1 MGGGSTTTD
10 TQQATQQVQQLPPWI
25 NQAAQQNYALAQ
37 NISQQPL
44 QQYQGQMVADVGPQM
59 QQSWNTAASGG
70 NAGADQYA
78 ASQAGYQG
86 VLGQQPQQVNA
97 AQLSNTNLQPYMN
110 PYTQSVINATLPIMQ
125 QGLALQQN
133 QQADQAASAN
143 AFGGSRQGVQAGVTQ
158 AQGAM
163 NMAQMAAQ
171 LNQANFGQAQQ
182 GALADVASRNQA
194 SLANQAVQQN
204 QEQMNLSAAG
214 GLAGLGQQAQTSQ
227 ARNFTEQ
234 MTAGTAEQQQ
244 AQNQLNAE
252 QQKFQSAWGYP
263 YQQLGVLQS
272 ALGQTPYGTA
282 TQGQSQGQQTVT
294 QSNPMGN
301 IMGGL
306 TSLGSMFGSGGM
318 FGAGGAF
325 ALGSDR
331 RLKTDITRVGTHST
345 GVPIHA
351 FRYKGDPKSYPKIIG
366 PMAEDVAKIAPGA
379 VSVIPGSGGKR
390 QIHMG
395 ALNALG
401 AMGGGVSRGT
411 PPGQPPIGLAGP
423 PGMGGPPPGQPPIGM
438 PPMPMGGPP
447 PGQPPVS
454 GMAPASG
461 VAPTMPMARAPR
473 PGLSMGGPGM
483 AGPGPLAAAV
493 PGGGMG
499 ALASSLR
506 RPRGGMPRRPPP
518 IRMTGAL
525 GG

>member
-1 MGGGSTTTD
+1 MGGSTTTD
-10 TQQATQQVQQLPPWI
+10 TQQASQSVQQLPPWI

-44 QQYQGQMVADVGPQM
+44 QQYQGQMVADVAPQM

-86 VLGQQPQQVNA
+86 VLGQAPQQVTA
-97 AQLSNTNLQPYMN
+97 AQLSQQNLQPYMN
-110 PYTQSVINATLPIMQ
+110 PYTQSVINKTMPIMQ
-125 QGLALQQN
+125 QQLGQQQIGN
-133 QQADQAASAN
+133 QSQAAGAG
-143 AFGGSRQGVQAGVTQ
+143 AYGGSRQAIQQGVTQ

-163 NMAQMAAQ
+163 NMGQMAAQ

-182 GALADVASRNQA
+182 GALADVASQNQA
-194 SLANQAVQQN
+194 ALANQAAQQQQAN
-204 QEQMNLSAAG
+204 TNVAAAT
-214 GLAGLGQQAQTSQ
+214 GLANLGTAAQQSQ

-234 MTAGTAEQQQ
+234 MTAGQAQQQQ
-244 AQNQLNAE
+244 AQNELNAQ
-252 QQKFQSAWGYP
+252 QQKFQAAWGYP

-282 TQGQSQGQQTVT
+282 TQGQSQGQTVQT

-325 ALGSDR
+325 AMGGSDR

-345 GVPIHA
+345 GIPIHA
-351 FRYKGDPKSYPKIIG
+351 YRYKGDPKTYPKIIG
-366 PMAEDVAKIAPGA
+366 PMAEDVQKIAPGA
-379 VSVIPGSGGKR
+379 VAKIPGSGGKMAV
-390 QIHMG
+390 HMG

-411 PPGQPPIGLAGP
+411 PPGQPPIG
-423 PGMGGPPPGQPPIGM
+423 M

-447 PGQPPVS
+447 PGQPPIT

-461 VAPTMPMARAPR
+461 VAPTMPMPRAPR

-525 GG
+525 GGLGG